1 MSERCKDD
9 LPVDIKVTY
18 GYFLVGAA
26 PLILVDTIDSK
37 LLVFLSSPCS
47 CIKCK
52 FLAHSMMNTFNVVSR
67 YDLTVFINSSS
78 FLFFSLSLSH
88 FFPLSVVH
96 PFTCVS
102 ACLSIFPPVLL
113 TGFLNPFS
121 LDTPPRPSFTLSLFP
136 LANRLV
142 YNRCIPDCLSAVS
155 ACVTRRQEEECGT
168 GRKFID
174 GATGKES
181 HFTVCRPLTF
191 SEQPDL
197 GAMLPASINRLH
209 SSAWQRLAMVSA
221 HPWLGIGLCRK

>member
-9 LPVDIKVTY
+9 LLVDIKVTY

-37 LLVFLSSPCS
+37 LLVCLPSPCS

-52 FLAHSMMNTFNVVSR
+52 FLAHSMMNTFNVVFR

-78 FLFFSLSLSH
+78 FPFFFFLSLSH

-121 LDTPPRPSFTLSLFP
+121 LDSPPRPPSLFLSSP
-136 LANRLV
+136 LPTVL
-142 YNRCIPDCLSAVS
+142 CIIAVS
-155 ACVTRRQEEECGT
+155 QTAYLQLAHASLGDRR
-168 GRKFID
+168 KS
-174 GATGKES
+174 AA
-181 HFTVCRPLTF
+181 
-191 SEQPDL
+191 L
-197 GAMLPASINRLH
+197 GG
-209 SSAWQRLAMVSA
+209 SS
-221 HPWLGIGLCRK
+221 